1 MPRRSKSD
9 YQTGL
14 EVMLN
19 NPDANFLRNPKVF
32 HEIHKES
39 QMPISA
45 MVRHLGKTAKKHR
58 KEPEK
63 PSDKERSEA
72 RLSAMTKD

>member
-1 MPRRSKSD
+1 MPRRHKSD

-19 NPDANFLRNPKVF
+19 NPDANFLKNPKVF
-32 HEIHKES
+32 NEIHRES

-45 MVRHLGKTAKKHR
+45 MVRHLGKTAKNHR
-58 KEPEK
+58 KEPQK
-63 PSDKERSEA
+63 PSDQERSEA
-72 RLSAMTKD
+72 RLSAMAKD